1 MKKLSLPLQLLGI
14 IAFVLLIGTYLPLF
28 VVQYFYTFSSLIKE
42 LLSFLLPAIV
52 FTFIT
57 SGVLALKKNAPIILS
72 ILLACI
78 IISNAAVAFFA
89 YFMGSWLLPLIVPTI
104 GNIHII
110 TPSDMQP
117 LFKLNLPQIVSSEH
131 AMIAALGMGIV
142 LSFFKVPHVEQGI
155 IHIKKFLDTFLHKI
169 FIPIVPVY
177 ILGFLLELHVN
188 GNITTLFSYY
198 GKTFALIFILHVIA
212 LLAIYYLAAGF
223 NFKKASI
230 YIENS
235 LPSYI
240 TAFGCMSSTA
250 TIPVTIACGEKNMNN
265 KPLAEMATPILANVH
280 LLGDAISTPIL
291 ALVTMYVF
299 TGMLPHPFTY
309 ALFVIYFCM
318 SMLAVS
324 GIPGGGI
331 IVMQPILQSIL
342 GFTPDMLSIIT
353 TLYILQDSLGT
364 GANSMGDGAL
374 IIIVNNILK
383 RFKLV

>member
-1 MKKLSLPLQLLGI
+1 MKKVSLPLQLLGI
-14 IAFVLLIGTYLPLF
+14 IAFVLLVGAHLPLSL
-28 VVQYFYTFSSLIKE
+28 VTGFYTFSFLIKE
-42 LLSFLLPAIV
+42 ILSFLLPVIV

-89 YFMGSWLLPLIVPTI
+89 YFMGSWLLPWIVPTI
-104 GNIHII
+104 GNANII

-117 LFKLNLPQIVSSEH
+117 FFKLNLPHPVSSEH
-131 AMIAALGMGIV
+131 AMIAALAMGII
-142 LSFFKVPHVEQGI
+142 LSFFKIPQLEKGI
-155 IHIKKFLDTFLHKI
+155 ILTKRFLDHFLHKM
-169 FIPIVPVY
+169 FIPLVPVY
-177 ILGFLLELHVN
+177 ILGFLLELHVH

-198 GKTFALIFILHVIA
+198 GKTFTLIFILHVIS
-212 LLAIYYLAAGF
+212 LSVIYWIAAGF
-223 NFKKASI
+223 NLRKAAI
-230 YIENS
+230 YMENS

-331 IVMQPILQSIL
+331 IVMQPILHSIL
-342 GFTPDMLSIIT
+342 GFSPDMLSIIT

-364 GANSMGDGAL
+364 GANTMGDGAL
-374 IIIVNNILK
+374 LIIVNNILK
-383 RFKLV
+383 RFKLI

>member
-1 MKKLSLPLQLLGI
+1 MKKISLPLQLLGI
-14 IAFVLLIGTYLPLF
+14 IAFVLVIGTYLPLSL
-28 VVQYFYTFSSLIKE
+28 VTGFYTFSFLIKE
-42 LLSFLLPAIV
+42 ILSFLLPVIV

-89 YFMGSWLLPLIVPTI
+89 YFMGSWLLPWIVPTI
-104 GNIHII
+104 GNINII

-117 LFKLNLPQIVSSEH
+117 LFKLNLPHLVSSEH
-131 AMIAALGMGIV
+131 AMIAALAMGIA
-142 LSFFKVPHVEQGI
+142 LSFFKIPHFEKAI
-155 IHIKKFLDTFLHKI
+155 LHTKRFLDHFLHKI
-169 FIPIVPVY
+169 FIPLVPLY
-177 ILGFLLELHVN
+177 ILGFLLELHAN

-198 GKTFALIFILHVIA
+198 GKTFALIFILHVIT
-212 LLAIYYLAAGF
+212 LSVIYYIAAGF
-223 NFKKASI
+223 HLRKAAI
-230 YIENS
+230 YMENS

-299 TGMLPHPFTY
+299 TGMLPNPFTY

-331 IVMQPILQSIL
+331 IVMQPILHSIL
-342 GFTPDMLSIIT
+342 GFSPDMLSIIT

-364 GANSMGDGAL
+364 GANTMGDGAL
-374 IIIVNNILK
+374 LIIVNNILK
-383 RFKLV
+383 RFKLI

>member
-1 MKKLSLPLQLLGI
+1 MKKLSLPLQLLGV
-14 IAFVLLIGTYLPLF
+14 IAFVLLIGTHVPVSL
-28 VVQYFYTFSSLIKE
+28 VTGFYTFSFLIKE
-42 LLSFLLPAIV
+42 MLGFLLPVIV

-78 IISNAAVAFFA
+78 IVSNAIIAFFA
-89 YFMGSWLLPLIVPTI
+89 YFMGSWLLDWVVPTL
-104 GNIHII
+104 GNVNII
-110 TPSDMQP
+110 TPSGMQP
-117 LFKLNLPQIVSSEH
+117 LFKLNLPHLVSSEH
-131 AMIAALGMGIV
+131 AMIAALAIGIV
-142 LSFFKVPHVEQGI
+142 LSFFKMPHLEKTIV
-155 IHIKKFLDTFLHKI
+155 HTKRFLDNFLHKI
-169 FIPIVPVY
+169 FIPIVPLY

-198 GKTFALIFILHVIA
+198 GKTFTLIFVLHVIA
-212 LLAIYYLAAGF
+212 LSTIYWIAAGF
-223 NFKKASI
+223 NLHKAFF
-230 YIENS
+230 YIKNS

-250 TIPVTIACGEKNMNN
+250 TIPVTIACGEKNMHN

-291 ALVTMYVF
+291 ALVTLYVF

-342 GFTPDMLSIIT
+342 GFSPDMLSIIT

-364 GANSMGDGAL
+364 GANTMGDGAL
-374 IIIVNNILK
+374 LIIVNNILK
-383 RFKLV
+383 RFKLA